1 MSMAVVKILSGRQ
14 DGQSLF
20 LCCQPWVALVRSV
33 VHVCLWHQD
42 TTLPFDVSCHWDIV
56 PSVVQFNLPHSL
68 IGGWMAYWRYQLMPG
83 NSWGRLGNRCHSGYC
98 LIWYIS
104 NIYSFAFHIYWLL
117 SGRHLHILNCIDKR
131 SLIFF
136 KCYIH
141 ASLFCS
147 IFEQVQN
154 KPVILRHTCAS
165 QKVTK
170 TCHTV
175 TQHLWLIWF

>member
-1 MSMAVVKILSGRQ
+1 MFELAVYSAFSKRKKNPWSSNFNYSETAYGNLFPQSARWNWMMSMAVVKILSGRQ

-104 NIYSFAFHIYWLL
+104 NIYSFAFHIYW
-117 SGRHLHILNCIDKR
+117 
-131 SLIFF
+131 
-136 KCYIH
+136 
-141 ASLFCS
+141 
-147 IFEQVQN
+147 
-154 KPVILRHTCAS
+154 
-165 QKVTK
+165 
-170 TCHTV
+170 
-175 TQHLWLIWF
+175 